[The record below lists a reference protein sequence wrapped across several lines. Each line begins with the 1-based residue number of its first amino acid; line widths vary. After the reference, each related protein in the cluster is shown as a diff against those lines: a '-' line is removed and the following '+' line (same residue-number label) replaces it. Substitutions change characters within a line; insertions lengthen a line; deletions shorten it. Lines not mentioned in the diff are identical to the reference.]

1 MLLECKSVNE
11 WHSWI
16 TCTIFCLYFIF
27 DTNAN
32 AKNLHFL
39 ALLCR
44 LSSNADLPRDLIQP
58 FLLLVLLG
66 LSALFLSF
74 IHTPISTS
82 QCLKLKSWF
91 KRRPE
96 SQQVTVYYSMGPW
109 SNNWLWKL
117 DRWCF
122 STTTSSSMAA
132 SLDTTY
138 STSYLLC
145 HWYHIHTDWRV
156 IILVQ

>member
-1 MLLECKSVNE
+1 MYYLCHYL
-11 WHSWI
+11 
-16 TCTIFCLYFIF
+16 IFK
-27 DTNAN
+27 TNAKS
-32 AKNLHFL
+32 AKSLHFL

-74 IHTPISTS
+74 IQHTNLDKPMSETEELVQKKTRKPTGNS
-82 QCLKLKSWF
+82 VLF
-91 KRRPE
+91 NGTME
-96 SQQVTVYYSMGPW
+96 QQLT
-109 SNNWLWKL
+109 WKL

-122 STTTSSSMAA
+122 STTTSSSMAT

>member
-1 MLLECKSVNE
+1 MNNVYYL
-11 WHSWI
+11 
-16 TCTIFCLYFIF
+16 CLYFLL
-27 DTNAN
+27 DKS

-44 LSSNADLPRDLIQP
+44 LFSNADLPRDLIQP

-74 IHTPISTS
+74 IQHTNLDKPMSETEELVQKKTRKPTGNS
-82 QCLKLKSWF
+82 VLF
-91 KRRPE
+91 NGTME
-96 SQQVTVYYSMGPW
+96 QQLT
-109 SNNWLWKL
+109 WKL